1 MTKTYTLLLILALGA
16 PAAAELAAPEL
27 PFIDAAV
34 VRSQPFE
41 KEGINIGAAFPGMQV
56 CKFTGAQGDTCSFA
70 CKDGSTVKRPR
81 LNSTVA
87 QNGGCPTMVMVPAG
101 GPKAAAKP
109 VIYNGMYTNDSGC
122 IVEVENGAKGMIL
135 SIDKLGHRAMLGVLN
150 NFSGGDITAF
160 CRPAEA
166 AFGGGI
172 IALGCKEQNN
182 GGYPTRGYAEVDL
195 RDGFNAVRVR
205 GQVKRLLGWSTD
217 TDIVCEGLHRVH

>member
-41 KEGINIGAAFPGMQV
+41 
-56 CKFTGAQGDTCSFA
+56 
-70 CKDGSTVKRPR
+70 
-81 LNSTVA
+81 
-87 QNGGCPTMVMVPAG
+87 MVMVPAG
-101 GPKAAAKP
+101 GPKAAAQP

-150 NFSGGDITAF
+150 GFSGGDITAF

-166 AFGGGI
+166 AFGGGV
-172 IALGCKEQNN
+172 IALGCKEQDN

-205 GQVKRLLGWSTD
+205 GQVKRVLGWSTD